1 MVCGMVKI
9 PVVSIPIRNR
19 DPNLRDVMIEILLC
33 NVFMV
38 NYLINIIAE
47 EDHHFFFRERCA
59 TTGNACKQQNTQKT
73 SLFIKKTVLFAFS
86 YWNFQVSVL

>member
-9 PVVSIPIRNR
+9 PVASIPIRNR

-38 NYLINIIAE
+38 NFLINIITE
-47 EDHHFFFRERCA
+47 EDHHFFFRERSA
-59 TTGNACKQQNTQKT
+59 TTGNEMHGSSK
-73 SLFIKKTVLFAFS
+73 IHKKPVCL
-86 YWNFQVSVL
+86 

>member
-33 NVFMV
+33 NVFIV

-47 EDHHFFFRERCA
+47 EDHHFFS
-59 TTGNACKQQNTQKT
+59 GNDVRPQEMHGSSK
-73 SLFIKKTVLFAFS
+73 IHKKPFCL
-86 YWNFQVSVL
+86 

>member
-9 PVVSIPIRNR
+9 PVASIPIRNR

-38 NYLINIIAE
+38 NFLINIITE
-47 EDHHFFFRERCA
+47 EDHHFFFRERSA
-59 TTGNACKQQNTQKT
+59 TTGNEMHGNSK
-73 SLFIKKTVLFAFS
+73 IHKKPFCL
-86 YWNFQVSVL
+86 